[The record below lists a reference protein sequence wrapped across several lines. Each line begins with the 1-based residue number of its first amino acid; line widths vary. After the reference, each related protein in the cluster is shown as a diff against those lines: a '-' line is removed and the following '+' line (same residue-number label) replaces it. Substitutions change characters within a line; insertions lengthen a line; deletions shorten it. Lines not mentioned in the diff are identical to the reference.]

1 MKNLENFIRQNR
13 TQFDTEEPPKGHYN
27 RFWQKIRDNRR
38 TSHYTSWK
46 FMLKAAVVSILV
58 IISGLWVYE
67 RTQENR
73 SPEHIALE
81 SISPEIK
88 EAHTYYT
95 LEMEKKYAQIKQ
107 FDFHNKNQKK
117 LLINELQD
125 MDSIYINIKEDLR
138 MNPHDP
144 RVINALIRHYQ
155 MKLEVMNHIVR
166 QLQEI
171 QKQTQSEK
179 RKETSHENI

>member
-13 TQFDTEEPPKGHYN
+13 TQLDKEEPPKGHYN
-27 RFWQKIRDNRR
+27 RFWQRIHVKRR
-38 TSHYTSWK
+38 TSHYNSWK
-46 FMLKAAVVSILV
+46 FVLKAAVVSILV

-73 SPEHIALE
+73 SPERFVLE

-95 LEMEKKYAQIKQ
+95 SEMEKKYDQIKR
-107 FDFHNKNQKK
+107 FDFQNKNQKK

-138 MNPHDP
+138 TNPNDP

-155 MKLEVMNHIVR
+155 MKLEVMNHILR
-166 QLQEI
+166 QLKEI

-179 RKETSHENI
+179 RKENNHENI